1 MVVLDAPV
9 SLATSRRLNLLSRE
23 YSKIFRSCLIVI
35 LTRAIVLLLYCMF
48 VQECSDFSRIVL
60 TVNYSGAM
68 AKTVRLFPESVSALL
83 RNDCPFSNRIGV
95 RIGPDSAL
103 MLQKWDKQSNGSS
116 RTAKF
121 SRKKFERDD

>member
-1 MVVLDAPV
+1 
-9 SLATSRRLNLLSRE
+9 
-23 YSKIFRSCLIVI
+23 
-35 LTRAIVLLLYCMF
+35 MF
-48 VQECSDFSRIVL
+48 EQKCSDFSRIVL
-60 TVNYSGAM
+60 TVNYSGAL
-68 AKTVRLFPESVSALL
+68 AKVVRLFPESVSALR
-83 RNDCPFSNRIGV
+83 RNDCSFSNRIGV